1 MVFVSH
7 PTTMQNPRQRGIAQK
22 VIRKEDVS
30 GPLSSPEHLQWIPG
44 VAWAGGRASEPV
56 SRRAETLLKQVFWV
70 VISGWALRG
79 TRIARG
85 GVLTPSKSS
94 LWCECSLLAPGKW

>member
-7 PTTMQNPRQRGIAQK
+7 PKTMQNPRQRGIVQK

-44 VAWAGGRASEPV
+44 VAWAGGKSEPV
-56 SRRAETLLKQVFWV
+56 SRRVETILKQVFWV
-70 VISGWALRG
+70 VISR
-79 TRIARG
+79 
-85 GVLTPSKSS
+85 
-94 LWCECSLLAPGKW
+94 